1 MGNTKNIAF
10 WIILFLLMVALFNV
24 FSNGSR
30 TSMGREISYSDF
42 LNRVEAKEV
51 AAVRLDGERVYVT
64 TTEGTSFQTIQPRGN
79 DVIPDLRANGVE
91 IQVPLFVTTGDRIE
105 IDTRNGE
112 YRRRV

>member
-42 LNRVEAKEV
+42 LNRVEAGQV
-51 AAVRLDGERVYVT
+51 ASVRLDGERVYVT
-64 TTEGTSFQTIQPRGN
+64 ISRKRMIQKAMFVVLPTS
-79 DVIPDLRANGVE
+79 DVS
-91 IQVPLFVTTGDRIE
+91 
-105 IDTRNGE
+105 
-112 YRRRV
+112 

>member
-42 LNRVEAKEV
+42 LNRVEAGQV
-51 AAVRLDGERVYVT
+51 AAVSVG
-64 TTEGTSFQTIQPRGN
+64 
-79 DVIPDLRANGVE
+79 
-91 IQVPLFVTTGDRIE
+91 VPLRRQPPVRGLDQFHVRI
-105 IDTRNGE
+105 R
-112 YRRRV
+112 

>member
-42 LNRVEAKEV
+42 LNRVEAGQV

-64 TTEGTSFQTIQPRGN
+64 SVDGVAFQTVQPRN
-79 DVIPDLRANGVE
+79 TDVLPDLREHGVE
-91 IQVPLFVTTGDRIE
+91 IQAAPQEQSGLMLSLIH
-105 IDTRNGE
+105 I
-112 YRRRV
+112 

>member
-42 LNRVEAKEV
+42 LNRVEAGQV
-51 AAVRLDGERVYVT
+51 ASVRLDGERVYVT
-64 TTEGTSFQTIQPRGN
+64 SVDGVG
-79 DVIPDLRANGVE
+79 VPDRAAAQHRRAAG
-91 IQVPLFVTTGDRIE
+91 PARA
-105 IDTRNGE
+105 
-112 YRRRV
+112 RRRDPGRAAGAVGPRCRRSASGCRSCC